1 MSDGRKEKV
10 KIQVSKSFNSLLVLD
25 RLHFSVYENEFLV
38 IVGPTGCGK
47 TTLAHIIGG
56 LYQPTEGQ
64 VTFDGEIISPKRHN
78 LSFVFQEPSCIP
90 WRTLWDDIKIGL
102 EIKKSKPAAI
112 QRRVKEMIELVQLT
126 GFENYYP
133 YQISGGMKQRVAIA
147 RAYATDPDL
156 LLMDEPF
163 GHLDAQTRYL
173 MQIEIT
179 RVWEQLKKT
188 VLFVTNNIEEAVF
201 LAERIIILSR
211 LPAHIKGI
219 VPVDLPRPRDNI
231 SSDFLAI
238 RSQITQMCETAD
250 EEKRG

>member
-1 MSDGRKEKV
+1 VTGERKEKV
-10 KIQVSKSFNSLLVLD
+10 KIQVSKSFNDLLVLD
-25 RLHFSVYENEFLV
+25 HLDFPIYENEFLV

-56 LYQPTEGQ
+56 LYQPSEGK
-64 VTFDGEIISPKRHN
+64 VILNGEVVNPKCQN
-78 LSFVFQEPSCIP
+78 ISFVFQEPSCIP
-90 WRTLWDDIKIGL
+90 WRTLWDDVKIGL
-102 EIKKSKPAAI
+102 EIKGAKRDFI
-112 QRRVKEMIELVQLT
+112 QNRVKEMIDLVQLT
-126 GFENYYP
+126 GFENYFP

-201 LAERIIILSR
+201 LAERIIVLSR
-211 LPAHIKGI
+211 IPARIKGV

-231 SSDFLAI
+231 SPEFLQI
-238 RSQITQMCETAD
+238 RSQITQMCETA
-250 EEKRG
+250 E

>member
-1 MSDGRKEKV
+1 VFAERKEKV
-10 KIQVSKSFNSLLVLD
+10 KIQISKSFNSLLVLD
-25 RLHFSVYENEFLV
+25 HLDFSVYENEFLV

-56 LYQPTEGQ
+56 LYQPTEGR
-64 VTFDGEIISPKRHN
+64 VTLNGEVVSPKRQN
-78 LSFVFQEPSCIP
+78 ISFVFQEPSCIP
-90 WRTLWDDIKIGL
+90 WRTLWNDIKIGL
-102 EIKKSKPAAI
+102 EIKGAKPGFI
-112 QRRVKEMIELVQLT
+112 QTRVKDMIELVQLS
-126 GFENYYP
+126 GFEDYYP

-201 LAERIIILSR
+201 LAERIIVLSR
-211 LPAHIKGI
+211 IPTRIKGI
-219 VPVDLPRPRDNI
+219 VPIDLPRPRDNI
-231 SSDFLAI
+231 SPEFLQV
-238 RSQITQMCETAD
+238 RSQITQMCETA
-250 EEKRG
+250 E

>member
-1 MSDGRKEKV
+1 MFAERKEKV
-10 KIQVSKSFNSLLVLD
+10 KIQISKSFNSLLVLD
-25 RLHFSVYENEFLV
+25 HLDFSVYENEFLV

-56 LYQPTEGQ
+56 LYHPTEGQ
-64 VTFDGEIISPKRHN
+64 VTLNDEVVSPKRQN
-78 LSFVFQEPSCIP
+78 ISFVFQEPSCIP
-90 WRTLWDDIKIGL
+90 WRTLWNDIKIGL
-102 EIKKSKPAAI
+102 EIKGAKPGLI
-112 QRRVKEMIELVQLT
+112 KTRVREMIELVQLS
-126 GFENYYP
+126 GFEDYYP

-201 LAERIIILSR
+201 LAERIIVLSR
-211 LPAHIKGI
+211 MPARIKGI
-219 VPVDLPRPRDNI
+219 VPIDLPRPRDNI
-231 SSDFLAI
+231 SSEFLQV
-238 RSQITQMCETAD
+238 RSQITQMCETA
-250 EEKRG
+250 E